1 MVTSV
6 DDLTTRRAAVADVPR
21 LATLVAEGFRTYRD
35 FAPADWAP
43 PADEEHTEYLEAAL
57 EDPDTWSLVAE
68 HGSEL
73 AGHVIV
79 IPAAH
84 SRAPVPD
91 AGLAHFFQLFV
102 TRSWWGTGLATTLHG
117 AAVSAARE
125 RGYDAMR
132 LFTPA
137 PQARARR
144 FYEREGWALE
154 TPPHAVEH
162 LPFDMT
168 EYRLAL

>member
-6 DDLTTRRAAVADVPR
+6 DDLTTRPAAVADVPR